1 MFHNACLPPVY
12 QKILF
17 LTEVVFMAHIDKLKE
32 EIGWLKIVFAIL
44 IATAISLAAWVIQNY
59 GEANQFLTIGGAI
72 AVLLIWSNSGP
83 SDYSYNYSD

>member
-1 MFHNACLPPVY
+1 
-12 QKILF
+12 
-17 LTEVVFMAHIDKLKE
+17 MAHIDQLKE

-72 AVLLIWSNSGP
+72 AALLIIVIIIRINSVAYRKI
-83 SDYSYNYSD
+83 DKLEDL